1 MVRTAPQHR
10 AALAAEDKVGVWTS
24 LFTVALSIPALVG
37 SCCWPLLLASFAG
50 IAASE
55 ASKRLAHSV
64 SFGVTL
70 AVLTNI
76 AQMVR
81 WKSKTRGG
89 NRWNKRGPL
98 LLTLASVPLV
108 MLDLTRHV
116 LQDGGAWIEGSRMY
130 RPGCGHAD
138 VRCLSGIGATCLLA
152 TYVGFACLISG
163 VLWSADVPRKLRDG
177 WRRAARRDVD

>member
-1 MVRTAPQHR
+1 M
-10 AALAAEDKVGVWTS
+10 
-24 LFTVALSIPALVG
+24 
-37 SCCWPLLLASFAG
+37 LLASFAG

-76 AQMVR
+76 AQMVH

-152 TYVGFACLISG
+152 TYVRFACLISG
-163 VLWSADVPRKLRDG
+163 VLWSADVTRKLRDG
-177 WRRAARRDVD
+177 WRRAARRDID

>member
-1 MVRTAPQHR
+1 M
-10 AALAAEDKVGVWTS
+10 
-24 LFTVALSIPALVG
+24 
-37 SCCWPLLLASFAG
+37 
-50 IAASE
+50 
-55 ASKRLAHSV
+55 
-64 SFGVTL
+64 
-70 AVLTNI
+70 LTNI
-76 AQMVR
+76 AQMVH

-177 WRRAARRDVD
+177 GGGERPGATSTKTSTGTARPTTRRERFASTRASAPSGRDGRPAGHATTKRNPPRESESRLVKPPRRA